1 MADTLHQQIQEFVL
15 ENRRAPTTDEIYD
28 MANFREPGGINRLL
42 EALVV
47 VGRGFYVANRGSWR

>member
-15 ENRRAPTTDEIYD
+15 EHRRAPTAEEIYG
-28 MANFREPGGINRLL
+28 MADFRQPGGINRLL

-47 VGRGFYVANRGSWR
+47 VGRGFYVANRESWR